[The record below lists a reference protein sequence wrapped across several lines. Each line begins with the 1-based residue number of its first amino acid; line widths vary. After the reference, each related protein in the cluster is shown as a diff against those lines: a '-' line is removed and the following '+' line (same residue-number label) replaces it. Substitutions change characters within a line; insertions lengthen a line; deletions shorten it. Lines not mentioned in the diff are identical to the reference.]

1 MPNNRISDLKIE
13 NARIIFRNFS
23 GKEGRFNPSGNR
35 NFCVLIDNDTAAEMR
50 NDGWNIKYLRPRD
63 PEDEPQA
70 YLPVAVKFDNVP
82 PTVYEITSK
91 GKTQLNEDTIGRL
104 DWLEVKTFDVRITPY
119 RWEMNGNTGI
129 KAYLG
134 SLYAVLVEDD
144 FANKYYDIPD
154 AADLYE

>member
-1 MPNNRISDLKIE
+1 MPNARVSDLKIE

-23 GKEGRFNPSGNR
+23 GKEGRFNPAGNR
-35 NFCVLIDNDTAAEMR
+35 NFCVLIDNDTAEDLK

-63 PEDEPQA
+63 PEDGPQA
-70 YLPVAVKFDNVP
+70 YLSVAVKFDNVP

-91 GKTQLNEDTIGRL
+91 GKTQLTEETIGRL
-104 DWLEVKTFDVRITPY
+104 DWLEVQSFDVRITPY
-119 RWEMNGNTGI
+119 HWEMNGSTGI

-154 AADLYE
+154 TADRYE